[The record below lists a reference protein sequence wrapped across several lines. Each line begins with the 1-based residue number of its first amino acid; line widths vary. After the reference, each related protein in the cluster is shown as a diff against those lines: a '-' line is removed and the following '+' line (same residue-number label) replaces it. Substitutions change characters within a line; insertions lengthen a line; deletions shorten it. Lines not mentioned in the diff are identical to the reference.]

1 MDNGPRQESRSH
13 LGRTKRTVGNA
24 SATTEPASG
33 WFTIDPS
40 GLNPLELYYQVRVRR
55 KRKEAANV
63 CVLILAVGNE
73 KKTYPPQKLGNING
87 YRGTLIVLWMLP
99 YVSHCTWLVCLG
111 RWSVGFSK
119 IARYRITDYI
129 TPHGRFFPLLSL
141 VVCVPT
147 LKLYP
152 HYLQLWRKRMRV

>member
-55 KRKEAANV
+55 KRKEAVNV

-73 KKTYPPQKLGNING
+73 TKKTYPPLKTWQHQRVSWYIGCIMDAPVCIALHLAGLLG
-87 YRGTLIVLWMLP
+87 
-99 YVSHCTWLVCLG
+99 SLVCG
-111 RWSVGFSK
+111 VYK

-129 TPHGRFFPLLSL
+129 TPHGRFSPPFCPLWF
-141 VVCVPT
+141 VFQ
-147 LKLYP
+147 
-152 HYLQLWRKRMRV
+152 H